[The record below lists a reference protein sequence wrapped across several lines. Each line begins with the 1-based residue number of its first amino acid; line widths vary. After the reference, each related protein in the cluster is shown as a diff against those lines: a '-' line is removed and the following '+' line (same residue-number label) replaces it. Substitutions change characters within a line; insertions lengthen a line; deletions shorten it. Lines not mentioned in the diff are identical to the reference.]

1 MKKRVSM
8 FLVMTA
14 VFAMVCTGVYAGG
27 AKQSSGEVKVGFI
40 VGSREHVFY
49 TLIEQGIKA
58 EAQKL
63 GIQAVVL
70 DGNLDG
76 NVTSDHIN
84 NLVAEGCKAI
94 ALSVNHP
101 GSTTP
106 AIEAANRAGVPVFT
120 FDCTSSTTTVIKA
133 FVGTDNVEGGRL
145 GGRETVRLAANGQKV
160 GIINYDEPQSCIDRR
175 TGWEEIVKASNKN
188 LNIIEVGNYQ
198 GDAAKAE
205 QLTTDALTANPD
217 LAVIFAVGDP
227 AAAGALAAIKSAG
240 SSTKIIGFDGNPE
253 AKAAI
258 KDSVNGKIWVS
269 EISQNPIAIGT
280 QITGEIKRYLDTGK
294 VSAEVTMIS
303 PYIIT
308 IDNVNN

>member
-1 MKKRVSM
+1 MKKISA
-8 FLVMTA
+8 FFIMTA
-14 VFAMVCTGVYAGG
+14 IFAMVCTGVYAAGTKEEGG
-27 AKQSSGEVKVGFI
+27 AYKVGFI

-49 TLIEQGIKA
+49 TLIEQGIKE
-58 EAQKL
+58 EAKKL

-94 ALSVNHP
+94 ALSVNDP
-101 GSTTP
+101 GGTTP

-120 FDCTSSTTTVIKA
+120 FDCTSTTTKVIKA

-145 GGRETVRLAANGQKV
+145 GGRETVRLASAGQKV
-160 GIINYDEPQSCIDRR
+160 GIINFDEPQSCIDRR
-175 TGWEEIVKASNKN
+175 KGWEEVVRGSNKN
-188 LNIIEVGNYQ
+188 LRIIDVGNYQ

-205 QLTTDALTANPD
+205 QLMTDALAANHD
-217 LAVIFAVGDP
+217 LAVVFCVGDP

-240 SSTKIIGFDGNPE
+240 ASTKIIGFDGNPE

-258 KDSVNGKIWVS
+258 KDAINGKIWVS
-269 EISQNPIAIGT
+269 EISQNPLAIGS
-280 QITGEIKRYLDTGK
+280 QITALIKKYLDTGT
-294 VSAEVTMIS
+294 VERQVTMIA

-308 IDNVNN
+308 IDNVNG